1 MNYVSANNKYHV
13 PLHVNPIL
21 LKKGGVTNAKVII
34 ILKLYKSGICSFVAR
49 LKVFRLAT
57 IKRNL

>member
-21 LKKGGVTNAKVII
+21 LKKGWCNQCKGNYYFEALQIGD
-34 ILKLYKSGICSFVAR
+34 L
-49 LKVFRLAT
+49 
-57 IKRNL
+57 